1 MYLFMQIYS
10 EICSCQSSY
19 KCHTLIQAPL
29 ANLSSDPGEGT
40 LLINSSAP
48 ARKTDCRVPLSY
60 CGTSECFLLWRSW
73 LPFLTFTLSS
83 SLTFTLSHFNSFTL
97 SHSHTFTLSSS
108 NTEVIQRN
116 WLPFII
122 LSLSH
127 FLTSKLSHFHTF
139 FKFSSPHTFTLSD
152 TQVSQRSWL
161 PSDSSH
167 LDSSA
172 LFQVLII
179 LSHNRPIWVI
189 IGQSSK

>member
-1 MYLFMQIYS
+1 MQIYT
-10 EICSCQSSY
+10 EICLCQSSY
-19 KCHTLIQAPL
+19 KCHILIQAHL

-83 SLTFTLSHFNSFTL
+83 SLTFTLS
-97 SHSHTFTLSSS
+97 
-108 NTEVIQRN
+108 
-116 WLPFII
+116 
-122 LSLSH
+122 
-127 FLTSKLSHFHTF
+127 
-139 FKFSSPHTFTLSD
+139 D

-179 LSHNRPIWVI
+179 LSHNRPIWANMDHNRPIFKIVYI
-189 IGQSSK
+189 KVFQMF

>member
-1 MYLFMQIYS
+1 MQIYT
-10 EICSCQSSY
+10 EICLCQSSY
-19 KCHTLIQAPL
+19 KCHILIQAHL

-108 NTEVIQRN
+108 HTQVIQRN

-139 FKFSSPHTFTLSD
+139 FLNFQALTLSHFR
-152 TQVSQRSWL
+152 TLR
-161 PSDSSH
+161 
-167 LDSSA
+167 
-172 LFQVLII
+172 
-179 LSHNRPIWVI
+179 
-189 IGQSSK
+189 